1 MTVWDSVGLIYFIIF
16 VILGLFT
23 YWMLSKYHMIGGNL
37 AVKKAKKDNKA
48 YEELQSEIK
57 FQQTLLG
64 ACERFC
70 ELVGNGITEKDEYM
84 WGYIINRIFPTLKLL
99 NRKLTVKEFIGLL
112 RIVIFM
118 LSIFGLVLLLLGSA
132 GMGILLLS
140 LAVLIQPGL
149 TLLFQYMIDA
159 KDSALERDFPS
170 LYLLLYSRLIKG
182 VNARLAPTLTDYIR
196 SMNAIYLPHEHKEIR
211 EFVFDLRNNIEVYA
225 DESIAVTRLKEKYRS
240 AMMLN
245 FINLALQALR
255 GTNNQDNLLAFKMEL
270 SNREVEQMKAEAAK
284 RADKARSVVN
294 IVFVILFEFIILSV
308 ASKMPSLSSIFSM
321 LG

>member
-70 ELVGNGITEKDEYM
+70 ELVGNGITEKDEYT

-118 LSIFGLVLLLLGSA
+118 LAIFGLVLLLLGSA
-132 GMGILLLS
+132 GMGILLVS

-225 DESIAVTRLKEKYRS
+225 DESIAVTKLKEKYRS
-240 AMMLN
+240 AMMLYG
-245 FINLALQALR
+245 A
-255 GTNNQDNLLAFKMEL
+255 
-270 SNREVEQMKAEAAK
+270 KAHQ
-284 RADKARSVVN
+284 
-294 IVFVILFEFIILSV
+294 L
-308 ASKMPSLSSIFSM
+308 
-321 LG
+321 